1 MSEDVDLH
9 DVRLLD
15 LPVDLWVRGTS
26 HQEALQREFDIIRS
40 DQEPDA
46 LPHRL
51 LALVDQLDG
60 RFRSYSDPAYD
71 RLRAAAERGD
81 QHVDV
86 TFTVP
91 ADASKGAAQLGALL
105 REVDEFCLTG
115 QDLLTLATPE
125 PLVRFREWFL
135 EEFIRQIDRGLEPIR
150 WRDYLPAAPNQAN
163 DSRDATLGSSAA
175 SNTESAQV
183 VTFSG
188 DLDLATAS
196 QLRTLIQE
204 RRAAGATELVID
216 LTGVRFIDSVGIS
229 LLVTTHLRMAEEGAV
244 LSFLLSPRLYPLLQ
258 LSGLASVLNIRVVQ
272 GSVH

>member
-1 MSEDVDLH
+1 MSGDVELT
-9 DVRLLD
+9 DVLLLD
-15 LPVDLWVRGTS
+15 LPVDLWVRATS

-40 DQEPDA
+40 DLGPDA
-46 LPHRL
+46 IPHRL

-60 RFRSYSDPAYD
+60 RFRGYSDPAYD
-71 RLRAAAERGD
+71 LLRAAAERGD

-91 ADASKGAAQLGALL
+91 ADASKGAAQLAALL

-115 QDLLTLATPE
+115 HDLLTLATPE
-125 PLVRFREWFL
+125 PLVSFREWFL
-135 EEFIRQIDRGLEPIR
+135 EEFMRQIDRGLDPIS
-150 WRDYLPAAPNQAN
+150 WRDYLSAPRNQAD
-163 DSRDATLGSSAA
+163 DSSDANSASSAPTV
-175 SNTESAQV
+175 TESAQV

-196 QLRTLIQE
+196 QLRNLIQE
-204 RRAAGATELVID
+204 QRATGVTELVID

-244 LSFLLSPRLYPLLQ
+244 LSFLLSPRLYPLLE
-258 LSGLASVLNIRVVQ
+258 LSGLTSVLSIKVVQ
-272 GSVH
+272 GSER